1 MGFPENILTKDE
13 KVVRSLHPHW
23 LTIFK
28 PIMLGLLVIAVVV
41 VVALLTPDRSPWD
54 VVEWVVIGVGIIAVL
69 VVVVVPFLKWR
80 TTHYVITNKRVVVR
94 RGILTKSGQDIAL
107 SKITDVSFRQS
118 VLDRLTKAGSLNI
131 ETAGDSPD
139 EDFSSIPR
147 SNEVQ
152 QLLNHLIEEDAA
164 AKGGY
169 GGAAHRGHQM
179 MGQRSYDD
187 PPVAP
192 PNDQSNDGRSG
203 RQPGTPADAQQPTQ
217 WEQPAQRGQQ
227 FEQPRFEEPRFEQP
241 QFEQPRFEQPQF
253 EKPQGGPNDPGR
265 GGSPGGQWE
274 TPPTR

>member
-1 MGFPENILTKDE
+1 VGFPENILTKDE

-28 PIMLGLLVIAVVV
+28 PVMLGLLIIAIAAVIVWLTPVHPTWDIADWVIIAIGIIVLLWVVV
-41 VVALLTPDRSPWD
+41 L
-54 VVEWVVIGVGIIAVL
+54 
-69 VVVVVPFLKWR
+69 PFLKWR

-118 VLDRLTKAGSLNI
+118 VLDRITKAGSLNI

-147 SNEVQ
+147 SNEIQ
-152 QLLNHLIEEDAA
+152 QLLNHLIEEDVA

-169 GGAAHRGHQM
+169 GGAAYRGHQM
-179 MGQRSYDD
+179 MGHRSYD
-187 PPVAP
+187 AP
-192 PNDQSNDGRSG
+192 TNPQQQEPRPAGA
-203 RQPGTPADAQQPTQ
+203 PADAQQP
-217 WEQPAQRGQQ
+217 PP
-227 FEQPRFEEPRFEQP
+227 FEQAPT
-241 QFEQPRFEQPQF
+241 
-253 EKPQGGPNDPGR
+253 GPNDAGHGRGWDTGRGWSGNDGSDRGGGWNTDDGPQQDPRGYRAPDER
-265 GGSPGGQWE
+265 GGSSGDQWE